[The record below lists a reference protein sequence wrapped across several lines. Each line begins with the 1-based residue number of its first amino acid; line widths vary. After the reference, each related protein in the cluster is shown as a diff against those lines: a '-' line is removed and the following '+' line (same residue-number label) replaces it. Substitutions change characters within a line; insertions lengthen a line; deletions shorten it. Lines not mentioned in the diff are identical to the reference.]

1 MQANHPS
8 IVVVGSSNTDMVVN
22 SPRLPSPGE
31 TILGGHF
38 LMNGGGKGA
47 NQAVAAVRLGGNV
60 TLIAKTGDDIF
71 GRQAIDAFRAEGI
84 DTRYMATDQDNP
96 SGIALITVDD
106 KGENTIVVAAGANA
120 ALVPADLIHAKG
132 ILQGAVVVLV
142 QLEIPLETVE
152 WLAKIREESNG
163 ILILNPAPARQL
175 SETLLQRISIITPNE
190 TEATILTGIQVQD
203 KVTATRAAKKLR
215 EKGIKK
221 IIITM
226 GAEGALLLDKD
237 EPEFIQAPKVKAV
250 DTTAAGDVFN
260 GALAL
265 GIAEGLSLAE
275 AVRFGCQ
282 AASLSVTR
290 RGAQTSAPFR
300 HEIALK

>member
-1 MQANHPS
+1 
-8 IVVVGSSNTDMVVN
+8 MVVN